1 MDLNIDMEL
10 LTDIIEI
17 WSSAFYK
24 NYTDTKNYYT
34 I

>member
-1 MDLNIDMEL
+1 MDLNIEMEL

-17 WSSAFYK
+17 LSSAFLHK
-24 NYTDTKNYYT
+24 HTDTKNYYT

>member
-1 MDLNIDMEL
+1 MDLHIDMEL

-17 WSSAFYK
+17 WSSAFLQY
-24 NYTDTKNYYT
+24 YTDTKNYYT